1 MAAGPFRMKYTY
13 HEVVGDIVGF
23 STVWRVG
30 GGCERLEG
38 MGKLLLKHEAEG
50 LEHGLDLF
58 FLI

>member
-30 GGCERLEG
+30 GGLRKVG
-38 MGKLLLKHEAEG
+38 GDGQVIIKT
-50 LEHGLDLF
+50 
-58 FLI
+58 